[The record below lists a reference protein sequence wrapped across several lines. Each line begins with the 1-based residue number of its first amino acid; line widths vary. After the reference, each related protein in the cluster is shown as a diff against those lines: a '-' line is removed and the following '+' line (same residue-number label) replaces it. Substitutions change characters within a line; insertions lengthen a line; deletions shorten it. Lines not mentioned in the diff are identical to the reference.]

1 MTFENSTARL
11 DEGKP
16 QLEIAIKTVNLWT
29 AIPSVSIGN
38 AILESDRSSIMNVQV
53 SFYPTLFQK
62 FMQSLAPTT
71 KNYLTNVQQFH
82 CNQVFDLDNL
92 LLYELTHNKNHSII

>member
-16 QLEIAIKTVNLWT
+16 QLEIAVKTINLWT
-29 AIPSVSIGN
+29 GAPSVSIGN

-53 SFYPTLFQK
+53 NFSSFSIMSY
-62 FMQSLAPTT
+62 
-71 KNYLTNVQQFH
+71 
-82 CNQVFDLDNL
+82 
-92 LLYELTHNKNHSII
+92 THNQKLN